1 MALQVRLVQIFG
13 LVAIIAGII
22 VNILKTGILS
32 SITFAAIMTI
42 IIYLAVVQVGCLLT
56 GRCNLSSWFA
66 AITFL
71 IAFAGVTYFYLSAL
85 INGEPLPGLEQQPI
99 AKINPVVHK
108 SISLANKYTGIN
120 AYNLRYTKDRALS

>member
-32 SITFAAIMTI
+32 SITFAAIMSI
-42 IIYLAVVQVGCLLT
+42 ILYLSIIQVSCLLT
-56 GRCNLSSWFA
+56 GKCTFSAWFA
-66 AITFL
+66 AGTFL
-71 IAFAGVTYFYLSAL
+71 VAFAGVTYFYLSAL

-99 AKINPVVHK
+99 TQINPAVHK
-108 SISLANKYTGIN
+108 SISLANKYTGLN
-120 AYNLRYTKDRALS
+120 AYNPL